1 MCVIAVN
8 RCWNVRSKRI
18 GRPGKWSI
26 DRSIETCHVRKIRF
40 VCEIF
45 VSIESWTR
53 HFSSWTLL
61 EHIFHFDRASWIYAF
76 VNTFLRKR
84 FPFDIRN
91 VLRENITREKKRKKP
106 EHPLSFL
113 YFWRVYCVSVTRYT
127 SRVTRFIQAEKKK
140 KKCPL
145 SFQNPSNFL

>member
-8 RCWNVRSKRI
+8 RRWNVRSKRI

-61 EHIFHFDRASWIYAF
+61 EHMFHFDRASWIYVREYVF
-76 VNTFLRKR
+76 KET
-84 FPFDIRN
+84 FDIRN
-91 VLRENITREKKRKKP
+91 DITREYNERKERKKP

-113 YFWRVYCVSVTRYT
+113 YEY
-127 SRVTRFIQAEKKK
+127 IA
-140 KKCPL
+140 
-145 SFQNPSNFL
+145 